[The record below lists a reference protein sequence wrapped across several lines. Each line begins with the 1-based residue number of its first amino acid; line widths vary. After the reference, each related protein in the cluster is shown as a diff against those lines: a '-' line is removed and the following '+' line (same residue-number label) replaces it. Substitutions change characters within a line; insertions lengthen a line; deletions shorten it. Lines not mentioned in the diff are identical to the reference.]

1 MPAFGFQHRA
11 DTTIA
16 IASVFC
22 CQSDDA
28 LGQHCFVIADLVL
41 PALCGTR
48 LADDLTSSALRDA
61 GLALNVIH
69 TLPTAG
75 RA

>member
-1 MPAFGFQHRA
+1 V

-16 IASVFC
+16 IASVLG

-28 LGQHCFVIADLVL
+28 LCQHGFVIADLVL
-41 PALCGTR
+41 AALCGTR
-48 LADDLTSSALRDA
+48 LADDLASPTLRDA
-61 GLALNVIH
+61 ELALNVIH
-69 TLPTAG
+69 TLSTAG